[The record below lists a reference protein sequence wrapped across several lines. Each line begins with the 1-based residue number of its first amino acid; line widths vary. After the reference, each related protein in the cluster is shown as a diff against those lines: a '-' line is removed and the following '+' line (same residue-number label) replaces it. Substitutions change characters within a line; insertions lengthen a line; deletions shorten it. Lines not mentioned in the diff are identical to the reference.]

1 MDATE
6 PRAFRASA
14 ALQPAFFFVGGQPA
28 LDFVNTL
35 AASAQGPL
43 ELLHADA
50 DLWRWA
56 RTGLPGER
64 LAPERASR
72 THLDPRVRALRSA
85 LHALV
90 LARIERRTP
99 PAAALAQLNSMLA
112 EPERGAR
119 LAHRA
124 GRYAHE
130 REPLRSVR
138 ELLACLARSAAAL
151 LVSGPRTRLR
161 RCAGPGCVLVF
172 ADVSKAGR
180 RRWCSMSAC
189 GNRAK
194 SRAHRQRGRARS
206 QRTRRNAR
214 AAAAR

>member
-1 MDATE
+1 MDATGT
-6 PRAFRASA
+6 RAFRRSA
-14 ALQPAFFFVGGQPA
+14 DHRTGFFFVAGQPA

-35 AASAQGPL
+35 AAGAQGPL

-64 LAPERASR
+64 LAPQRASR
-72 THLDPRVRALRSA
+72 TRLDPRVRALRTA
-85 LHALV
+85 LHVLV
-90 LARIERRTP
+90 LARIDGRAP
-99 PAAALAQLNSMLA
+99 PATALARLNSVLA
-112 EPERGAR
+112 EPERGTR

-124 GRYAHE
+124 GRYVREH
-130 REPLRSVR
+130 EPLRSVR
-138 ELLACLARSAAAL
+138 ELLACLARSAADL
-151 LVSGPRTRLR
+151 LVSESHTRLR

-194 SRAHRQRGRARS
+194 SRAHRERGRARS
-206 QRTRRNAR
+206 PRTRRSAR
-214 AAAAR
+214 DAATR